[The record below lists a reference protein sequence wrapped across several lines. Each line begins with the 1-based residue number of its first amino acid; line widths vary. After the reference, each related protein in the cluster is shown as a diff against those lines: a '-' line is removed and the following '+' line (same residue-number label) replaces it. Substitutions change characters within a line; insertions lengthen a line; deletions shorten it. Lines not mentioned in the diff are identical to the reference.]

1 MDVDPHLNPYLAGA
15 MAPVVEEVTAHD
27 LPVTGTL
34 PDELEGR
41 WLRNG
46 PNPRGAV
53 DAGTHHWFL
62 GDGMVHGVRLR
73 DGRAEWYRNR
83 WVRGARMAE
92 ALGEPAPGGRSFDD
106 RGLGPN
112 TSVGGFA
119 GRTWAM
125 VEAGTTPMTL
135 TYELD
140 TIGYDN
146 FGGTLPAGFTA
157 HPKYDRS
164 TGELHAVCYAYPDHP
179 DRVQHVVVGA
189 EGLVTSVTDVAVD
202 DMPMVHDMSLT
213 ATSVLVYDLPVCLD
227 IEMAMGGSP
236 FPFSWKPDHPSR
248 VGVLSRATGDV
259 VWCEAPQAYVF
270 HPVNA
275 YDADDGTV
283 VVDVCRYGS
292 MFDRDRLGPV
302 GDSEP
307 RLARWVVDP
316 ATGRVTE
323 TVLVDGTHEFPTHD
337 PRVGTRRHRYA
348 YTADGLGLGPTTR
361 IDVDSGE
368 VVTHDHG
375 KGRFGAEPIAVP
387 KDGSTEEGQAWILV
401 CVNDRAGGPA
411 ELVVLD
417 GEDLAGPLVARVHLP
432 QRVPDGF
439 HGAWVSDAAVPP
451 E

>member
-1 MDVDPHLNPYLAGA
+1 MYANPYLAGS
-15 MAPVVEEVTAHD
+15 MAPVAEEVTAHD

-34 PDELEGR
+34 PVELEGR

-46 PNPRGAV
+46 PNPLGNVDGA
-53 DAGTHHWFL
+53 THHWFL

-73 DGRAEWYRNR
+73 GGRAKWYRNR
-83 WVRGARMAE
+83 WVRGTGVAE
-92 ALGEPAPGGRSFDD
+92 ALGSSPPSGRSFGD
-106 RGLGPN
+106 RRLGPN

-140 TIGYDN
+140 TIGYDD
-146 FGGTLPAGFTA
+146 FSGTLPAGFTA
-157 HPKYDRS
+157 HPKFDRA

-179 DRVQHVVVGA
+179 DRVQHVVVGS
-189 EGLVTSVTDVAVD
+189 EGRVTSVTDVPVD

-213 ATSVLVYDLPVCLD
+213 PTSVLVYDLPVCLD

-236 FPFSWKPDHPSR
+236 FPFSWKPDHLAR
-248 VGVLSRATGDV
+248 VGVLSRTTGDV

-283 VVDVCRYGS
+283 VVDVCRYDS
-292 MFDRDRLGPV
+292 MFDTDRLGPV

-316 ATGRVTE
+316 VGRRVTE
-323 TVLVDGTHEFPTHD
+323 TVLVDGAHEFPTHD
-337 PRVGTRRHRYA
+337 PRVGTMRHRFA
-348 YTADGLGLGPTTR
+348 YTSAGLGLGPTAR
-361 IDVDSGE
+361 VDVDTGA

-375 KGRFGAEPIAVP
+375 EGRFGAEPIVVP
-387 KDGSTEEGQAWILV
+387 RDGSTEEGDAWILV

-417 GEDLAGPLVARVHLP
+417 GDDLARPPVARVHLP

-439 HGAWVSDAAVPP
+439 HGSWVPDSSVAPD
-451 E
+451 

>member
-1 MDVDPHLNPYLAGA
+1 MNAGFPSNPYLSGA
-15 MAPVVEEVTAHD
+15 MAPVAEEVTAYD

-34 PDELEGR
+34 PPELEGR

-46 PNPRGAV
+46 PNPHGSV
-53 DAGTHHWFL
+53 DPAIHHWFL
-62 GDGMVHGVRLR
+62 GDGMVHGIRLR
-73 DGRAEWYRNR
+73 DGKAEWYRNR
-83 WVRGARMAE
+83 WVRGTRLSE
-92 ALGEPAPGGRSFDD
+92 ALGEPAPGGRSFGD
-106 RGLGPN
+106 RDFGPN

-135 TYELD
+135 TYELA
-140 TIGYDN
+140 TIGYDD
-146 FGGTLPAGFTA
+146 FGGTLPTGFTA
-157 HPKYDRS
+157 HPKFDRA

-179 DRVQHVVVGA
+179 NRVQHVVVGA
-189 EGLVTSVTDVAVD
+189 EGRVTSVTDVAVD

-213 ATSVLVYDLPVCLD
+213 VTSVLVYDLPVCLD
-227 IEMAMGGSP
+227 IEMAMGGNP
-236 FPFSWKPDHPSR
+236 FPFSWKHDHAAR

-283 VVDVCRYGS
+283 VVDVCRYDS
-292 MFDRDRLGPV
+292 MFDSDRLGPV

-316 ATGRVTE
+316 SVGRVTE
-323 TVLVDGTHEFPTHD
+323 TLLADGVHEFPTHD
-337 PRVGTRRHRYA
+337 PRVGTMRHRFA
-348 YTADGLGLGPTTR
+348 YTSAGLGLGPTAR
-361 IDVDSGE
+361 VDVETGA
-368 VVTHDHG
+368 VITHDHG
-375 KGRFGAEPIAVP
+375 PDRFGAEPVVVP
-387 KDGSTEEGQAWILV
+387 KDGSTREGEAWILV

-417 GEDLAGPLVARVHLP
+417 GEDLAGPPVARVYLP

-439 HGAWVSDAAVPP
+439 HGAWVPDSTVPP
-451 E
+451 G